1 MTISGKTKIVGI
13 LGYPVEH
20 SFSPNMHNTG
30 FAELGLDFCYIP
42 LETHP
47 DNLENAV
54 AGLRAMNFVGANVTI
69 PHKQNVIQYLD
80 EISEISELMQSVNT
94 IYKKD
99 GKLCGTTTDPYG
111 ALENLR
117 RSGVEMTDQKV
128 TLLGTGGAASAIACA
143 FALEYPGITLTIAGI
158 NATAGGDIVEKINT
172 KTECKALY
180 IDSSK
185 YSEIAREQKLLINA
199 TPLGMH
205 PNEDAS
211 AVSADYIYP
220 GQIVYDIVYNPRE
233 TKLLKDAAAKGAKTV
248 QGLGMLAYQ
257 GVKSFE
263 IWTGVAEGPAE
274 TFVKVLDN
282 L

>member
-20 SFSPNMHNTG
+20 SFSPNMHNQG

-47 DNLENAV
+47 DNLEQAV

-69 PHKQNVIQYLD
+69 PHKKNVIQYLD
-80 EISEISELMQSVNT
+80 EVSEISELMQSVNT

-117 RSGVEMTDQKV
+117 QHNITIDTQNV

-143 FALEYPGITLTIAGI
+143 FALEYPNITLTIAGK
-158 NATAGGDIVEKINT
+158 NALVGADLVEKINT
-172 KTECKALY
+172 KTECKATF
-180 IDSSK
+180 IHSSN
-185 YSEIAREQKLLINA
+185 YSEIARKQDLLINA

-220 GQIVYDIVYNPRE
+220 GQVVYDIVYNPRE

-263 IWTGVAEGPAE
+263 IWTGVEKGPAE
-274 TFVKVLDN
+274 TFISVLDS